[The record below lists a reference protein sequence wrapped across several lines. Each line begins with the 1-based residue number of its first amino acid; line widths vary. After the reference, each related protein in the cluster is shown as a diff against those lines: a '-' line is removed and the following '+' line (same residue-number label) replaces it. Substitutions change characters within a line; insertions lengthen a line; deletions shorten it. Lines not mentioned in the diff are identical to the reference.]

1 MLFISPCHE
10 NVGPIRKELRL
21 KLFLC
26 WVRWSIHHPQNQ
38 LVGVFNLELARI
50 YAYLYQNTDVN
61 VTILHSLDGYD
72 EVSLTGPTKIITS
85 SMEGAKSSD
94 FGVNLLSQRNPRGD
108 KQLKSAQMFT
118 NIISGNGTEAQNV
131 VCANAGMAIAT
142 TMYTAR
148 RIPNS

>member
-1 MLFISPCHE
+1 ML
-10 NVGPIRKELRL
+10 GPM
-21 KLFLC
+21 
-26 WVRWSIHHPQNQ
+26 VNPSSPQNQ

-94 FGVNLLSQRNPRGD
+94 FGVNLLSQEIQGD

-118 NIISGNGTEAQNV
+118 NIISGNGTEAQKCSLCQCGNGHRNDNV
-131 VCANAGMAIAT
+131 H
-142 TMYTAR
+142 R
-148 RIPNS
+148 SKDSK